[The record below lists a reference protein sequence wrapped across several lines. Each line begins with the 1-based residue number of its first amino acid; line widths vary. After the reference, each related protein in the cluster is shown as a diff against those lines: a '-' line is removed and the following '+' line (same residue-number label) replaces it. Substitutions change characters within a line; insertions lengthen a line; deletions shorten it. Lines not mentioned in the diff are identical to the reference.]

1 LVLATRNGTFD
12 IIHDIVAQNGLFP
25 GTRDS
30 LLKFYTGVKP
40 LDSHLSGLVTFFAP
54 VVDLRNGDLTLSGVF
69 GLGQF
74 GAAWA
79 LMMLESLRF
88 GNKAR
93 IVSLYAAQ
101 IPSRSG

>member
-12 IIHDIVAQNGLFP
+12 IVQDVVAQNGFFP

-30 LLKFYTGVKP
+30 LLTFYTGYKP
-40 LDSHLSGLVTFFAP
+40 LDSHLAGLVTFFAP
-54 VVDLRNGDLTLSGVF
+54 VVDLRNGDLTLAGIF
-69 GLGQF
+69 GLGQI

-79 LMMLESLRF
+79 LMMLESLRL
-88 GNKAR
+88 GNKGR